1 MKKRRKAYTYVLY
14 ILVLILLLGCSKM
27 DKGNN
32 SIEDGLPKTEDGQNK
47 EDNKA
52 PIEKVDPI
60 EEQIKEMSIEEKIGQ
75 MVTAGVEGYTLD
87 ENSIKLIEE
96 HHVGGIIIFGKN
108 VENSNQLLSLI
119 DSIKEV
125 NSKNRI
131 PLFISVDEE
140 GGRVSRMP
148 KEIKKLPTNRRIGQ
162 MNNKELSYKIG
173 TILAEELNMFGF
185 NMDFAPVLDINSNPK
200 NPVIGDRAFGAELE
214 IVRDLGI
221 ETMKGIQSG
230 GIISVI
236 KHFPG
241 HGDTSVDSH
250 IGLPTVEHDIERLNS
265 LELVP
270 FRDAIKDGADTVM
283 VAHILL
289 SKIDPDYPSSLSK
302 TVITGIL
309 REKLGFKGV
318 VISDDMT
325 MGAIV
330 ENYEIGNAAIKAINA
345 GSDIVLVAHGY
356 DNSLAVINSIKE
368 AVTNGIISEERLNE
382 SVYRILSLKQKYN
395 ITDDIKDSIDIEGIN
410 NSIQEILAEF

>member
-356 DNSLAVINSIKE
+356 DNSLAVIISIKE

>member
-1 MKKRRKAYTYVLY
+1 
-14 ILVLILLLGCSKM
+14 M
-27 DKGNN
+27 DNGKN
-32 SIEDGLPKTEDGQNK
+32 SAEDSLPKTEDGQNK
-47 EDNKA
+47 ENDKA
-52 PIEKVDPI
+52 PIEKIDPI
-60 EEQIKEMSIEEKIGQ
+60 EEQIKAMSIEEKIGQ
-75 MVTAGVEGYTLD
+75 MVTVGIEGYTLD
-87 ENSIKLIEE
+87 DNSRKLIEE
-96 HHVGGIIIFGKN
+96 YNVGGIILFGKN
-108 VENSNQLLSLI
+108 VDSSNQLLSLI
-119 DSIKEV
+119 NSLKEA

-148 KEIKKLPTNRRIGQ
+148 KEIKKLPTSKRIGQ

-200 NPVIGDRAFGAELE
+200 NPVIGDRAYGAELE

-250 IGLPTVEHDIERLNS
+250 IGLPTIEHDIERLNS

-270 FRDAIKDGADTVM
+270 FKDAIKNGADTIM

-302 TVITGIL
+302 TIITDIL
-309 REKLGFKGV
+309 REQLGFNGV

-345 GSDIVLVAHGY
+345 GSDIVLVAHGL

-368 AVTNGIISEERLNE
+368 AVANGIISEERLNE
-382 SVYRILSLKQKYN
+382 SVYRILSLKQRYN
-395 ITDDIKDSIDIEGIN
+395 ISDDVRDTIDIEDIN
-410 NSIQEILAEF
+410 NRINEILAKF